1 MEENNKRIA
10 KNTVY
15 LYIRQLIMMLLSF
28 VTTRVV
34 LEKLGV
40 SDYGVYS
47 LVGGFVAGFAVL
59 NNILSSSTRR
69 FLALAIGKNERENI
83 SATFS
88 TALTIHVII
97 AFLVALALETGGL
110 WFMNSQLNI
119 EPSRLWAANW
129 VFQLSVIGTSVGV
142 VVTPYMAAVTAH
154 EHFKVYATFSIY
166 DVVAKLVVIYLLVM
180 IPGDKLIVY
189 ASLLLLVGLIGTG
202 LYVGYCMRHFEE
214 CRFSLKIDK
223 PLAREMLS
231 FSGWGAFGHV
241 ITVVNG
247 QGISIVLNIFYNTV
261 MNAARGLAGT
271 INFVISNFIA
281 GFLAAAQPQL
291 VKYYGQGDMQAFVR
305 LIFNV
310 TQYTLFILAL
320 MVVPVML
327 ELDYVVGLWL
337 GGQVPPYTCTFA
349 KITLFCGLVYRSNSM
364 VEDGLHA
371 IGRIKENTLY
381 STPMYLLSIPLVY
394 FSLKFDFGPVV
405 AYWVG
410 AVPPLLSFIANMVL
424 LSKYTIFPGMK
435 FFTTIF
441 LKNVGLV
448 LLSAIFPFIIQRL
461 MMPGLCRFLV
471 VCIASEI
478 STFTVIWFLGLNS
491 TVRGMVKEKL
501 EQRLSRIFNR

>member
-1 MEENNKRIA
+1 
-10 KNTVY
+10 
-15 LYIRQLIMMLLSF
+15 
-28 VTTRVV
+28 
-34 LEKLGV
+34 
-40 SDYGVYS
+40 
-47 LVGGFVAGFAVL
+47 
-59 NNILSSSTRR
+59 
-69 FLALAIGKNERENI
+69 
-83 SATFS
+83 
-88 TALTIHVII
+88 
-97 AFLVALALETGGL
+97 
-110 WFMNSQLNI
+110 
-119 EPSRLWAANW
+119 
-129 VFQLSVIGTSVGV
+129 
-142 VVTPYMAAVTAH
+142 
-154 EHFKVYATFSIY
+154 
-166 DVVAKLVVIYLLVM
+166 
-180 IPGDKLIVY
+180 
-189 ASLLLLVGLIGTG
+189 
-202 LYVGYCMRHFEE
+202 
-214 CRFSLKIDK
+214 
-223 PLAREMLS
+223 
-231 FSGWGAFGHV
+231 
-241 ITVVNG
+241 
-247 QGISIVLNIFYNTV
+247 